1 MSIKRAEPSPNE
13 FSENA
18 RSVWSR
24 SFDHSASSLFWLM
37 ACILAVE
44 CLLVTDLPHPWLAA
58 RRVANLQHPWQ
69 TPRTYAESIIL
80 FFVALLFFSWDK
92 LKGLGRV
99 GAFPVRKSWAAAHV
113 FALALFCATNVYLMH
128 TWRHADAAAFV
139 VWYATICLLPIS
151 LGGAL
156 FGLRRLLS
164 ILGGLGEAW
173 GLAALCCALM
183 TLSRYALLS
192 AWDAPDLWLGD
203 AMQTASFLGVKRL
216 LGIFYTGVVSDP
228 ANHILGTKAFVVQI
242 AGQCSGI
249 DGLALMLSLT
259 VGWLVYTRRELK
271 IGRALLLVPVSLMV
285 IWLLNL
291 VRITALIAIGNARY
305 GTVAVGGFHSE
316 AGWILFS
323 CVALG
328 FLLVVNSV
336 SWFRIAGPTPAIGD
350 SAPEVRLNPLGGKNE
365 AAVYLLPFLGILAAG
380 LVSVAVSDGFEW
392 LYGLRLLAALGVFY
406 AYRREYRQM
415 DWRFGW
421 LGPAAGVLV
430 FALWIGLDHWLGS
443 GVPASDGPLTSLAE
457 GLARLSSRQRAAWIA
472 VRAVAAVLTVP
483 AAEELAFRGFLARR
497 LMSVDM
503 ETVPFGSLSL
513 IAVLGSSL
521 AFGALHGRMWLA
533 GMLAGV
539 VFALVAKLRGRLGE
553 AVAAHA
559 TANLL
564 IAVWVLAR
572 GDYSLW

>member
-1 MSIKRAEPSPNE
+1 MG
-13 FSENA
+13 
-18 RSVWSR
+18 
-24 SFDHSASSLFWLM
+24 
-37 ACILAVE
+37 CILAVE
-44 CLLVTDLPHPWLAA
+44 CLLVTDLPHPWLLARPAA
-58 RRVANLQHPWQ
+58 NGQHLLLA
-69 TPRTYAESIIL
+69 PRTYAESVIL
-80 FFVALLFFSWDK
+80 FFVALVFFSWDK
-92 LKGLGRV
+92 LKALGGV
-99 GAFPVRKSWAAAHV
+99 GAFPVRKRWVAAHGCT
-113 FALALFCATNVYLMH
+113 LALFCGTNLYLTH
-128 TWRHADAAAFV
+128 TWRHAGTVALA
-139 VWYATICLLPIS
+139 VWYATICFLPIS

-164 ILGGLGEAW
+164 ILGSLGEAW

-183 TLSRYALLS
+183 TLSRYVLLS
-192 AWDAPDLWLGD
+192 AWDAPDQWLGE

-216 LGIFYTGVVSDP
+216 LGFFFTGVVSDP
-228 ANHILGTKAFVVQI
+228 TNHVLGTKGFVVQI

-259 VGWLVYTRRELK
+259 VGWLVYTRRELRM
-271 IGRALLLVPVSLMV
+271 GRALLLVPVSLMA

-291 VRITALIAIGNARY
+291 VRITALIAIGNAGY

-336 SWFRIAGPTPAIGD
+336 SWFRIVRPTTAIGD
-350 SAPEVRLNPLGGKNE
+350 SAPEASLGVLADANE
-365 AAVYLLPFLGILAAG
+365 AAVYLLPFLAILAAG

-392 LYGLRLLAALGVFY
+392 LYGLRLLAAAAVFY

-421 LGPAAGVLV
+421 LGPVAGVVV
-430 FALWIGLDHWLGS
+430 FALWIGLDRWLGNRA
-443 GVPASDGPLTSLAE
+443 PAGDVPLTSVSE
-457 GLARLSSRQRAAWIA
+457 GLARLSSGQRAAWIA
-472 VRAVAAVLTVP
+472 ARVAAAVVTVP
-483 AAEELAFRGFLARR
+483 AAEELAFRGYLARR
-497 LMSVDM
+497 LMSVDV
-503 ETVPFGSLSL
+503 ETVPFASLSL

-564 IAVWVLAR
+564 IAVWVFAR